1 MCNKL
6 TILSFALLFSFAIIA
21 QETSTEVNPEINFS
35 NQSLNTENQIE
46 IYPNPAADY
55 IVIELTNSSLENI
68 DFEMHSIIGNS
79 ISITFED
86 LGQDRY
92 KIPVKDFAS
101 GYYFLVV
108 KDEIAR
114 FKKAYKFLKS
124 N

>member
-6 TILSFALLFSFAIIA
+6 TILSFALLFSFASIG
-21 QETSTEVNPEINFS
+21 QEPSTEVNPEINFS
-35 NQSLNTENQIE
+35 NQSLSTENQIE

-55 IVIELTNSSLENI
+55 IVIELTNSSLDNI

-79 ISITFED
+79 IDITFED

>member
-6 TILSFALLFSFAIIA
+6 TILSFALLFSFASIA
-21 QETSTEVNPEINFS
+21 QEPSTEVNPEINFS
-35 NQSLNTENQIE
+35 NQSLSTENQIE

-55 IVIELTNSSLENI
+55 IVIELTNSSLDNI

-79 ISITFED
+79 IDITFED